1 MAPCHRASAED
12 RIMTAKTSF
21 RGSFTALV
29 TPFKNGSIDEK
40 AFRGLVDWQI
50 AEGTSGLVP
59 VGTTGESPTL
69 SHQEHRDVVQ
79 WCIDQARGRV
89 PVVAGAGSNSTREAV
104 ELAQHAEQAGANAVL
119 VVTPYYN
126 KPTQEG
132 LYQHYKAIND
142 AIGIPIII
150 YNIPPRS
157 VIDMSVETMTRLSEL
172 KNIAGVKDATANV
185 ARVSQQRAAMGS
197 GFNQLSGEDATAL
210 GFMAHGGHGCIS
222 VTANV
227 APRLCAEFQAS
238 CLKGDYASALK
249 VQDKL
254 MPLHTALFVETNPA
268 PAKYALSLLGKC
280 AETVRLPMVP
290 VSEKTRGAVR
300 EAMVHAGLI
309 N

>member
-1 MAPCHRASAED
+1 
-12 RIMTAKTSF
+12 MTAQTRF

-29 TPFKNGSIDEK
+29 TPFKNGSVDEK
-40 AFRGLVDWQI
+40 AFRGLIDWQI

-59 VGTTGESPTL
+59 AGTTGESPTL
-69 SHQEHRDVVQ
+69 SHDEHRDVVE
-79 WCIDQARGRV
+79 WCVDQAGGRV
-89 PVVAGAGSNSTREAV
+89 PVVAGAGSNSTKEAID
-104 ELAQHAEQAGANAVL
+104 LAQHAEKAGADAVL

-132 LYQHYKAIND
+132 LYQHFKAIND

-157 VIDMSVETMTRLSEL
+157 VIDMTVDTMQRLFAL

-185 ARVSQQRAAMGS
+185 VRVSQQRAAIGPD
-197 GFNQLSGEDATAL
+197 FNQLSGEDATAL

-222 VTANV
+222 VTSNV
-227 APRLCAEFQAS
+227 APRLCAEFQGC
-238 CLKGDYASALK
+238 CLKHDYAGALEL
-249 VQDKL
+249 QDKL
-254 MPLHTALFVETNPA
+254 MPLHTALFIETNPA
-268 PAKYALSLLGKC
+268 PIKYALALLGKC
-280 AETVRLPMVP
+280 ADTVRLPMVP
-290 VSEKTRGAVR
+290 LAEKTRAAVR

>member
-1 MAPCHRASAED
+1 
-12 RIMTAKTSF
+12 MTAKTSF

-29 TPFKNGSIDEK
+29 TPFKNGSLDEA
-40 AFRGLVDWQI
+40 AFRGLVEWQI
-50 AEGTSGLVP
+50 AEGTNGLVP

-69 SHQEHRDVVQ
+69 SHEEHDSVVA
-79 WCIDQARGRV
+79 WCIEEAKGRV
-89 PVVAGAGSNSTREAV
+89 PVIAGAGSNSTAEAIR
-104 ELAQHAEQAGANAVL
+104 LSRHAEKAGADAVL

-132 LYQHYKAIND
+132 LYQHFKAIND

-150 YNIPPRS
+150 YNIPARS
-157 VIDMSVETMTRLSEL
+157 VIDMSVETMARLFEL

-185 ARVSQQRAAMGS
+185 LRVSQQRAAMGPD
-197 GFNQLSGEDATAL
+197 FNQLSGEDGTAL

-222 VTANV
+222 VTSNV
-227 APRLCAEFQAS
+227 APRLCAEFQGA
-238 CLKGDYASALK
+238 CLRGDYAAALTL
-249 VQDKL
+249 QDKL
-254 MPLHTALFVETNPA
+254 MPLHMNLFIETNPA

-280 AETVRLPMVP
+280 ADTVRLPMVP
-290 VSEKTRGAVR
+290 LAEKSKAAVR

>member
-1 MAPCHRASAED
+1 
-12 RIMTAKTSF
+12 MTARTSF

-29 TPFKNGSIDEK
+29 TPFKNGSVDQ
-40 AFRGLVDWQI
+40 AALRGLVDWQI
-50 AEGTSGLVP
+50 AEGTAGLVP

-69 SHQEHRDVVQ
+69 SHEEHHQVVE
-79 WCIDQARGRV
+79 WCVEQSHGRV
-89 PVVAGAGSNSTREAV
+89 PVVAGSGSNSTREAV
-104 ELAQHAEQAGANAVL
+104 DLARHAEKAGANAVL

-132 LYQHYKAIND
+132 LYQHYKAIDD

-150 YNIPPRS
+150 YNIPGRS
-157 VIDMSVETMTRLSEL
+157 VIDMSVDTMKRLFEL
-172 KNIAGVKDATANV
+172 KNIAGVKDATANMV
-185 ARVSQQRAAMGS
+185 RVSQQRATLGAD
-197 GFNQLSGEDATAL
+197 FNQLSGEDATAL

-222 VTANV
+222 VTSNV
-227 APRLCAEFQAS
+227 APRLCAEFQNS

-249 VQDKL
+249 LQDKL
-254 MPLHTALFVETNPA
+254 MPLHTALFIETNPA

-290 VSEKTRGAVR
+290 VAEKTRAAVR
-300 EAMVHAGLI
+300 DAMVHAGLI